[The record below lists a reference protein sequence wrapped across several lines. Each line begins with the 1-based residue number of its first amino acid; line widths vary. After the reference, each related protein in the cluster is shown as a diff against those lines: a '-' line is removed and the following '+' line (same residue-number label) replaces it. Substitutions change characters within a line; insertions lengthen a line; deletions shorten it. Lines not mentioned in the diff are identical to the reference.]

1 MFSGIDLALGVGDSF
16 LAPPMLLLRV
26 VAVVDRSEMG
36 NLDSR
41 RGFTNLVGG
50 AGALLVIRGLVWGAQ
65 GKTKSRF

>member
-1 MFSGIDLALGVGDSF
+1 M
-16 LAPPMLLLRV
+16 
-26 VAVVDRSEMG
+26 VDRSEMG

-50 AGALLVIRGLVWGAQ
+50 AGALLVIRGLMWGAW